1 MFAHALLLCDIFFTA
16 RTISC
21 VIFRKSDIM
30 PAAPIAEVRGFGGCT
45 CAALLWL
52 RYPGHNPSVHTES
65 IPYTNASI
73 DAFLSEM
80 GGMR

>member
-1 MFAHALLLCDIFFTA
+1 
-16 RTISC
+16 
-21 VIFRKSDIM
+21 M